1 MEEYTVLANKLSRIP
16 NLAEYRKAY
25 GKTHYD
31 FLIFSTENGW
41 GVTAIPKKQVA
52 LFLRV
57 PYNGTNKRKGANENV
72 KH

>member
-41 GVTAIPKKQVA
+41 GVTAIPKK
-52 LFLRV
+52 
-57 PYNGTNKRKGANENV
+57 
-72 KH
+72 